1 MKNVTAA
8 MIAFLQSTAAESIY
22 VADLIQIQL
31 IDGTILYVTDGQM
44 PITYNG
50 NTYNAVGI
58 GQWQRGQISTKLGLQ
73 GTTMDLSVVADD
85 LTLVPGRPCSIIQ
98 GINLGLFDGALV
110 TVYTAYMPTY
120 GDTSL
125 GVEIKFGGQWGQ
137 ARKIGRTSAE
147 IECQSFLYLLNQQM
161 PKGLLQTNC
170 RWPLFSAGCTLNQ
183 ATYTFTNTVGAGST
197 QSVINAATTFSQAS
211 GYFTQG
217 VLKFVSG
224 QNLNLS
230 TLVKLHAG
238 QVLDLSPALLFPVQ
252 VGDEFTVSAGCDHT
266 LGTCQK
272 TFSNN
277 LNYGGAPF
285 IPNPENAIS
294 GG

>member
-8 MIAFLQSTAAESIY
+8 MIAFLESTAVESIY
-22 VADLIQIQL
+22 KADLIEIAL
-31 IDGTILYVTDGQM
+31 IDGTVLYVTNGQM
-44 PITYNG
+44 PITYGG
-50 NTYNAVGI
+50 NVYNATGL
-58 GQWQRGQISTKLGLQ
+58 GQWQRGRISTKLGLQ

-98 GINLGLFDGALV
+98 GINLGLFDGATV
-110 TVYTAYMPTY
+110 TVLTAYMPTY

-125 GVEIKFGGQWGQ
+125 GVETKFVGQWGQ
-137 ARKIGRTSAE
+137 TRKIGRTSAE
-147 IECQSFLYLLNQQM
+147 VECQSFLFLLNQQM
-161 PKGLLQTNC
+161 PRVLLQPSC
-170 RWPLFSAGCTLNQ
+170 HWELFGPGCTLNQ
-183 ATYTFTNTVGAGST
+183 ATYTVTNTVGANST
-197 QSVINAATTFSQAS
+197 QSVINAATTFAQAS

-266 LGTCQK
+266 AGTCQTK
-272 TFSNN
+272 FQN
-277 LNYGGAPF
+277 LQNHGGSPY
-285 IPNPENAIS
+285 IPDPTNAVS
-294 GG
+294 V